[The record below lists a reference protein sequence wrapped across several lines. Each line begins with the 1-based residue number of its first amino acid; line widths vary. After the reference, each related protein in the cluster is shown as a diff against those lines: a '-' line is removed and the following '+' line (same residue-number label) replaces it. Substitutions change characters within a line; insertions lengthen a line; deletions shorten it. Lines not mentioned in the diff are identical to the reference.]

1 MNLTNAWIIALA
13 GLTAAGL
20 ATWAWLASARVMD
33 ELRSFDSFKG
43 MHFEE

>member
-1 MNLTNAWIIALA
+1 MQLTSVWIIALA

-20 ATWAWLASARVMD
+20 VAWTWRTAARAMD
-33 ELRSFDSFKG
+33 ELRAFDSFKG

>member
-1 MNLTNAWIIALA
+1 MQLTNVWIIALA

-20 ATWAWLASARVMD
+20 VTSAWRAAAPAMD
-33 ELRSFDSFKG
+33 ELRAFDSFKG